1 MTFPESLRSGTFPES
16 LRSGPPEDDTP
27 LFSDVMALRAV
38 TGRPG
43 QFDADLNAHWTIG
56 PKPHGGVMIALCA
69 NAARAAYLEGAP
81 EGPDSAHPIA
91 VSANYLSA
99 PDPGPV
105 RLVTTVRKR
114 GRRIGLVDVELV
126 QGERAPGGQER
137 SDRGMDISGQERSDR
152 GMDIGG
158 QERSDRGMKTCV
170 RAVVTLGEPERDA
183 RPLFSLNPVVGLMD
197 LEPPDDALPIGPGH
211 PAAEINN
218 LARGCD
224 IRPLVV
230 GSVTDGAAPAF
241 QTWVRPKV
249 GRVDELFALMCGDIS
264 LPVPYA
270 VGRRGWAPTVQLTAY
285 LRGVPADGWLRVLC
299 TTTEIGQDWFD
310 EDHTVVDSSGR
321 IVVQTRQLALVPPG

>member
-1 MTFPESLRSGTFPES
+1 MNP
-16 LRSGPPEDDTP
+16 DAIP
-27 LFSDVMALRAV
+27 LFSDVMALRPVA
-38 TGRPG
+38 GLAG
-43 QFDADLNAHWTIG
+43 HYDGNLNAHWTIG

-69 NAARAAYLEGAP
+69 NAAREAYATDGRAV
-81 EGPDSAHPIA
+81 HPIA

-126 QGERAPGGQER
+126 QGER
-137 SDRGMDISGQERSDR
+137 S
-152 GMDIGG
+152 
-158 QERSDRGMKTCV
+158 CV
-170 RAVVTLGEPERDA
+170 YAVVTLGEPEHDA
-183 RPLFSLNPVVGLMD
+183 RPLFSQNPVAGLMD
-197 LEPPDDALPIGPGH
+197 LEPPADLLPIGPGH

-230 GSVTDGAAPAF
+230 ESVSDGAAPTF
-241 QTWVRPKV
+241 RIWVRPKV
-249 GRVDELFALMCGDIS
+249 GPVDELFALMCGDIS

-285 LRGVPADGWLRVLC
+285 LRGVPADGWLRVVC
-299 TTTEIGQDWFD
+299 TTTEIGEDWFD
-310 EDHTVVDSSGR
+310 EDHTVVDSAGR
-321 IVVQTRQLALVPPG
+321 IVVQTRQLALVPAG